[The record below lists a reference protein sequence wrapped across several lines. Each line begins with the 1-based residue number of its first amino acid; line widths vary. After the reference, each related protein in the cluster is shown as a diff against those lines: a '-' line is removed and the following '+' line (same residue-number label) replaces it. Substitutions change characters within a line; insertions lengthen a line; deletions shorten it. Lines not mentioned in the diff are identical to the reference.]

1 LQEVIPM
8 LAVAGTNTTRYQKAL
23 EDLRVS
29 IDAHLYSNTSNA
41 YMISSSQMQGIAQD
55 ANAMAILA
63 NIPQDTH
70 TKLSISRA
78 MAAQLFVEHGALP
91 FSNSTPGVSKII
103 SPFASSYHLRAAFAA
118 RDASSAKHL
127 LDNLWTPMTLQTA
140 ANYSGCF
147 WEAVSLD
154 GKPGLGDG
162 TSLCHAWSSG
172 PTAELTRN
180 VLGIQ
185 AVTPGFREWRVVPQ
199 SLGLEWARGSQPT
212 PLGEITVDWRY
223 DGQGLVSMDVSAPSG
238 TRGTVSLPWSVESL
252 TKNSTVVAIV
262 NGRVVQGLE
271 FEVDGG
277 EQFQLSQ
284 YYA

>member
-1 LQEVIPM
+1 
-8 LAVAGTNTTRYQKAL
+8 
-23 EDLRVS
+23 
-29 IDAHLYSNTSNA
+29 
-41 YMISSSQMQGIAQD
+41 
-55 ANAMAILA
+55 MAILA
-63 NIPQDTH
+63 NIPRGTH
-70 TKLSISRA
+70 TKLNISRA

-118 RDASSAKHL
+118 RDASSARHL

-172 PTAELTRN
+172 PTAELTRH

-185 AVTPGFREWRVVPQ
+185 AVASGYREWRVIPQ

-212 PLGEITVDWRY
+212 PSGDITVDWRY
-223 DGQGLVSMDVSAPSG
+223 DDQGLVSMDVSAPSG
-238 TRGTVSLPWSVESL
+238 TRGAVSLPSPIRGL
-252 TKNSTVVAIV
+252 ATNGTVVTIV
-262 NGRVVQGLE
+262 NGRIVQGHE
-271 FEVDGG
+271 FTVDGG